1 MFSTEQRRI
10 AIETFIRFDHSY
22 ADAIAELGYPT
33 RHSLRAWYK
42 DYLEHGEVRS
52 PKRQREPKFTL
63 EMRQAAVDY
72 YLAHGKSLA
81 RTMRRMGYPASREYL
96 CDWIDELA
104 PGQRKYRGPS
114 PKAGPVP
121 LAEKI
126 QAVAEPGPRSGTA
139 AEVAEK
145 HGVSRTAPYAWRRE
159 MMGDNGGE
167 PETKGEPVS
176 KEFDD
181 LPDDIEVLQDMLREA
196 KMQLRKVQLEL
207 DVRQA
212 TLEIVKK
219 DQGADPELPTNE
231 EKAAMVEAL
240 RAEYKLCEIL
250 PVAGM
255 AKSGYEYA
263 RSAQAKGEAEGHAAA
278 RKAVIEAFGAGGG
291 TYGYGRVYAQ
301 ASADAG
307 DGAAIGEWTVRDI
320 MRDEGLV
327 ACAARK
333 KRRYSSYGGEIS
345 EAPENLLRDERG
357 RHRFHADKP
366 NELWITD
373 VTEFR
378 IPAGKACL
386 PPIVDCSGG
395 MPLSWSI
402 STSPDAEMA
411 NSSLL
416 GACKRLGEGDHPKIR
431 SDRGCHYRWP
441 GWIRI
446 CDENGLVRSMSR
458 KGCSPDNARCEGFFG
473 RLKIEFFHGCDW
485 AGVTLEEFMDMLDA
499 YLRWYRDVRIK
510 GDLDYRSPMQCRR
523 DLGLPAA

>member
-1 MFSTEQRRI
+1 MYSTEQRKL
-10 AIETFIRFDHSY
+10 AIETYIKFDLSA
-22 ADAIAELGYPT
+22 ADTVAELGYPT

-42 DYLEHGEVRS
+42 DYLEHGEVRP

-81 RTMRRMGYPASREYL
+81 RTMRKMGYPASRERL
-96 CDWIDELA
+96 CDWIDEFA
-104 PGQRKYRGPS
+104 PGQRKYRGPN
-114 PKAGPVP
+114 PKADPIP
-121 LAEKI
+121 LEEKI
-126 QAVAEPGPRSGTA
+126 QAVAELESRSGTA
-139 AEVAEK
+139 AEVAAG
-145 HGVSRTAPYAWRRE
+145 HGVSRGAPYAWRRG
-159 MMGDNGGE
+159 MMGDNVGDTE
-167 PETKGEPVS
+167 EKGVPVS
-176 KEFDD
+176 KGFDD

-196 KMQLRKVQLEL
+196 KMQLRKVRLEL

-219 DQGADPELPTNE
+219 DPGADPGLLTNE

-250 PVAGM
+250 PVVGM
-255 AKSGYEYA
+255 AKSSYEYA
-263 RSAQAKGEAEGHAAA
+263 RNAQAKGETEERAAA
-278 RKAVIEAFGAGGG
+278 RKAVVEAFEASGG
-291 TYGYGRVYAQ
+291 TYGYRRITAV
-301 ASADAG
+301 AG
-307 DGAAIGEWTVRDI
+307 VGEWTVRDI

-327 ACAARK
+327 ARAAK
-333 KRRYSSYGGEIS
+333 KKQRYSSYEGEIS
-345 EAPENLLRDERG
+345 EAPPNLLRDEKG
-357 RHRFHADKP
+357 KHRFGADRP

-378 IPAGKACL
+378 IPAGKVYL
-386 PPIVDCSGG
+386 SPFVDCFEG

-416 GACKRLGEGDHPKIR
+416 GACEWLGEGDHPKIH

-473 RLKIEFFHGCDW
+473 RLKIEFFYGCDW
-485 AGVTLEEFMDMLDA
+485 AGVTIEEFIDMLDA

-510 GDLDYRSPMQCRR
+510 GDLDYRSPMQYRR
-523 DLGLPAA
+523 DLGLVA